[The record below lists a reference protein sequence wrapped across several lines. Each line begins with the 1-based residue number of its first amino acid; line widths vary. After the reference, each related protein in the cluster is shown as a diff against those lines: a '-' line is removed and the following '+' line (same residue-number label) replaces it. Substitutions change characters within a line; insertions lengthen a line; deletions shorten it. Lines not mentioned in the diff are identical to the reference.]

1 MARTTPSS
9 SLPTPAFADRWNA
22 TDKVRRKQIR
32 RLVRNG
38 QAQASSA
45 DAALAVGF
53 ATYQRARPWYR
64 FFWFWLPLVTVG
76 ALFAASLVHPI
87 VVGMVLAAAGNA
99 VFVRRNFRRVE
110 VVNADF
116 VEASPAGVSPAGVK
130 TSPR

>member
-1 MARTTPSS
+1 
-9 SLPTPAFADRWNA
+9 
-22 TDKVRRKQIR
+22 
-32 RLVRNG
+32 
-38 QAQASSA
+38 
-45 DAALAVGF
+45 VGF

-116 VEASPAGVSPAGVK
+116 VGASPAAVSPVGVR